1 MPGLLDLLSAIGKEC
16 VSCRVHEDAI
26 DYNYVS
32 FIRDGQLPQAGV
44 LYICTGGVP
53 ESCAP
58 FSSCGL
64 IILSAESDVL
74 ADKLKGLCCEYCVL
88 PPTDEVEL
96 LCRLQDTMIFG
107 QRKNQV
113 RELARHLVVH
123 RPRLGIVVRRI
134 CEILQ
139 NPIAVYDSSYNLLAM
154 ESMGMPVENRV
165 WNVAKKEGSFP
176 PEIVEEFRAA
186 IGDRDISSTPYLCT
200 THAWTDMHC
209 LVMQLVSDSGELL
222 GSIAVYEVFR
232 NFRYDDVNLIEEIS
246 RLLSAYLAERGS
258 GNSSKRL
265 CNELLEKLLDGAV
278 SESAEINSL
287 IKDSAW
293 VKHSFYRLGYIRLSG
308 DPTKQRQCEYFLRT
322 LSGVSHSVVGIT
334 RNKDIMLVI
343 CADELQ
349 QMKSLV
355 DMLMP
360 SLEKHGLSMSLS
372 GCFLDLCDARRMY
385 RLAVESFDEGEKVLG
400 RQTIYFAQDVAFYS
414 AVDGMSYDHARKL
427 YDATPY
433 AVIRAYDREQ
443 QTNYCETLVAY
454 CLNMF
459 HTARTANELFIHK
472 NSLMYRLG
480 RVNTLFGLD
489 LDDFHDVFEF
499 FRGYKLSIYLGF
511 LEKES
516 SEELL
521 SQKPV
526 H

>member
-1 MPGLLDLLSAIGKEC
+1 MPGLLDLLSTIGKEC
-16 VSCRVHEDAI
+16 AVYRVHEDAI
-26 DYNYVS
+26 DYHYVS
-32 FIRDGQLPQAGV
+32 FIRDGQLPLAGV
-44 LYICTGGVP
+44 LYICTNGLP

-64 IILSAESDVL
+64 MIMSAEPDKF
-74 ADKLKGLCCEYCVL
+74 ADKLEKISCEYCII
-88 PPTDEVEL
+88 PPADEIEL
-96 LCRLQDTMIFG
+96 MCQLQETMIFG

-113 RELARHLVVH
+113 RELSRHLVVH

-134 CEILQ
+134 CEIIQ

-176 PEIVEEFRAA
+176 PEIVEEFRSA
-186 IGDRDISSTPYLCT
+186 IGDRDISNTPYLCT
-200 THAWTDMHC
+200 THAWTDIHC

-232 NFRYDDVNLIEEIS
+232 DFRYDDVTLIEEIS
-246 RLLSAYLAERGS
+246 RLLAAYLAERDADGS
-258 GNSSKRL
+258 AKKL
-265 CNELLEKLLDGAV
+265 CNELLEKLLDGAGAG
-278 SESAEINSL
+278 SAEINIL
-287 IKDSAW
+287 IKGSAW

-308 DPTKQRQCEYFLRT
+308 DTTKQRQCEYFLRT
-322 LSGVSHSVVGIT
+322 LSGVSDSVVGIT
-334 RNKDIMLVI
+334 RNKDIVLVI

-355 DMLMP
+355 DKLCP
-360 SLEKHGLSMSLS
+360 LLDKHGLSMSLS
-372 GCFLDLCDARRMY
+372 GCFLDLCDIRRMY
-385 RLAVESFDEGEKVLG
+385 RLALDTFDEGEKVLG
-400 RQTIYFAQDVAFYS
+400 HQTIYSAQDVAFY
-414 AVDGMSYDHARKL
+414 ATVDGMSYEQARKL
-427 YDATPY
+427 YEATPY

-459 HTARTANELFIHK
+459 HSAQTANELFIHK
-472 NSLMYRLG
+472 NSLLYRLG
-480 RVNTLFGLD
+480 RVNALFGLD

-511 LEKES
+511 LKREH
-516 SEELL
+516 SEEFFEA
-521 SQKPV
+521 
-526 H
+526 